1 MTTKPLA
8 TAELA
13 QQPAK
18 PDADPF
24 RAVTGSGNVAF
35 STDLLK
41 RTLACIRTTDDQQSA
56 IIATAAALG
65 AFSPADEI
73 EAMIASQAI
82 AAHHAS
88 MDMFRRAMIDG
99 QPVDIATRYR
109 RDAANLARC
118 TTDMIEALARKT
130 RAGHVTNRTR

>member
-1 MTTKPLA
+1 MTTKSPALA
-8 TAELA
+8 DLPK
-13 QQPAK
+13 QPAK
-18 PDADPF
+18 SDADPLK
-24 RAVTGSGNVAF
+24 AATGSSGVAF
-35 STDLLK
+35 GTDLLR

-88 MDMFRRAMIDG
+88 MDMFRRGMIDG

-118 TTDMIEALARKT
+118 TTDMIEALARK
-130 RAGHVTNRTR
+130 R